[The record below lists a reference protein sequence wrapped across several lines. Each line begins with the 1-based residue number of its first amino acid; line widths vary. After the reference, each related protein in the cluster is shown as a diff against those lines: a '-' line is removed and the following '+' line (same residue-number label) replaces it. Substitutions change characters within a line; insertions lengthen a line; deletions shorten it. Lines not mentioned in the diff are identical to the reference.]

1 MTSEADKRKIDKR
14 EANETHL
21 VSLYD
26 EYYDKIA
33 HYAYAR
39 IGDKA
44 EAEDIASEVFL
55 KALESLKEYEER
67 GVPMQAW
74 LFRIAHNL
82 VVDHLRKVTKYKTVP
97 IETVEIKSEADPQSS
112 AEMNIELQR
121 VAKVMGQLT
130 EDQAEVVRLRFFGGL
145 TAREVGDK
153 LDKSASAVREM
164 QRSALE
170 KLRQILNTGQ
180 A

>member
-1 MTSEADKRKIDKR
+1 MTSEAYRRKIDKR
-14 EANETHL
+14 KENEVQL

-39 IGDKA
+39 IGDKT

-55 KALESLKEYEER
+55 KALESLQEYEER

-74 LFRIAHNL
+74 LFKIAHNL
-82 VVDHLRKVTKYKTVP
+82 VVDHFRKVTKYKTVP
-97 IETVEIKSEADPQSS
+97 IETVEIKTKDDPESIT
-112 AEMNIELQR
+112 EMNVELQR

-130 EDQAEVVRLRFFGGL
+130 GDQAEVVRLRFFGGL

-153 LDKSASAVREM
+153 LDKSEGAVREM
-164 QRSALE
+164 QRAALE
-170 KLRQILNTGQ
+170 KLRQLLNTGQ

>member
-1 MTSEADKRKIDKR
+1 MTAEAENRKTDRR
-14 EANETHL
+14 EENKAQL

-33 HYAYAR
+33 HYVYVR

-55 KALESLKEYEER
+55 KALESLKKYEER

-74 LFRIAHNL
+74 LFKIAHNL
-82 VVDHLRKVTKYKTVP
+82 VVDHLRKVTKYKIVP

-121 VAKVMGQLT
+121 VTKVMGQLT
-130 EDQAEVVRLRFFGGL
+130 EDQAEVLRLRFFGGL
-145 TAREVGDK
+145 
-153 LDKSASAVREM
+153 KSWEAGNIMGKSEGAVREM
-164 QRSALE
+164 QRAALE
-170 KLRQILNTGQ
+170 KLRQLLNTG
-180 A
+180 